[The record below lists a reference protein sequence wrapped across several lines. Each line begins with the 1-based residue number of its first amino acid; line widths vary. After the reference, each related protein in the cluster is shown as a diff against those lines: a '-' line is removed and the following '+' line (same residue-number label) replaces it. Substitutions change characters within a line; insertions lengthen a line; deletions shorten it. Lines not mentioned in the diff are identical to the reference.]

1 MVTLHGRE
9 VRGQE
14 LVFSGRA
21 VGSRGASEHA
31 PLCSFKG
38 DKMWGE
44 VAEISLQ
51 GLRRCAAV
59 GVEQPL
65 RDAEMCMYGIS
76 LTHISQADYE

>member
-1 MVTLHGRE
+1 
-9 VRGQE
+9 
-14 LVFSGRA
+14 
-21 VGSRGASEHA
+21 
-31 PLCSFKG
+31 
-38 DKMWGE
+38 MWGE